1 MTDIFAAIRPTGLN
15 IVGGPTMRKKIT
27 VRNVDEEAI
36 DMLAEL
42 REEERRFAGAI
53 VSDAIR
59 EYWGATFEEALD
71 EPNR

>member
-1 MTDIFAAIRPTGLN
+1 
-15 IVGGPTMRKKIT
+15 MRKRISI
-27 VRNVDEEAI
+27 RHVDDDAI

-59 EYWGATFEEALD
+59 EYWNATFEEATV
-71 EPNR
+71 EPDR

>member
-1 MTDIFAAIRPTGLN
+1 
-15 IVGGPTMRKKIT
+15 MRKKIT

-59 EYWGATFEEALD
+59 EYWSTIFEEATD
-71 EPNR
+71 DPDR

>member
-1 MTDIFAAIRPTGLN
+1 
-15 IVGGPTMRKKIT
+15 MRKKIT

-59 EYWGATFEEALD
+59 EYWGAIFEEATD
-71 EPNR
+71 EADR